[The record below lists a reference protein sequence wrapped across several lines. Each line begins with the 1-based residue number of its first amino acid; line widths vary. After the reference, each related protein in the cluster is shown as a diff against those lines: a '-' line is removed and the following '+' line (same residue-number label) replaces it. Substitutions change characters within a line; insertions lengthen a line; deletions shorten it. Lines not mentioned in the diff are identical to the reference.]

1 MVIER
6 CVFCGRVIPKGQR
19 RCRCEEDGKSD
30 NVDAFEGTTN
40 PSTADAVLLPFQ
52 GRQGDDKADASRG
65 AANPST
71 ARKGRAKCPRFRDRN
86 DYQGVSRIG
95 CGRDDMQLRFASE
108 DERDEHY
115 AKYCCDRCNECRW
128 FGLNPSGASRHF
140 PFQGRQG
147 ILGDAF
153 EGSDE

>member
-30 NVDAFEGTTN
+30 NVDAFERAAN
-40 PSTADAVLLPFQ
+40 PSTADAVPLPFQ
-52 GRQGDDKADASRG
+52 GRQGDDKADDSRG
-65 AANPST
+65 AVNPST

-95 CGRDDMQLRFASE
+95 CGRGLHKLNIRFVSIE
-108 DERDEHY
+108 VRDEIY
-115 AKYCCDRCNECRW
+115 KCFCCGAYEKCRY
-128 FGLNPSGASRHF
+128 FGVVTGKR
-140 PFQGRQG
+140 
-147 ILGDAF
+147 
-153 EGSDE
+153 